1 MVDVDVIDLQTYP
14 ASRFWMRSVS
24 FVGLRNIVALV
35 RHFPNGLT
43 ARDIV
48 NLVREAKP
56 FMVKSKKIPSNTTI
70 YHYRNTL
77 LHLGILVRYKN
88 LLHIDWS
95 NQNVLR
101 LMNCLSEENQ
111 LTVREKQE
119 FSQLVINQSDCRAFF
134 SDLFWPNSNLGYS
147 VEEWLSTSIPV
158 TWVEI
163 NPRESRIVQ
172 LRSWKNIKVF
182 QLSSENH
189 IQAILYGVR
198 YWFRDELGL
207 IDEIFKEDTGNVMF
221 PIFPN
226 YQTSEQTVISTI
238 LNSLVFENEW
248 ARISIRE
255 LALSMCVKLRIS
267 LSYLFTIIRSLQKN
281 YPGHILFIPTSRSFA
296 AITASSKLR
305 ENLELRSFFQD
316 DTGVYISHLRIH
328 QGIKEKLL

>member
-1 MVDVDVIDLQTYP
+1 MNNMIDLQSYP

-24 FVGLRNIVALV
+24 FVGLRNIIALI
-35 RHFPNGLT
+35 RQFPNGLT
-43 ARDIV
+43 VREIV
-48 NLVREAKP
+48 NLIREAKP
-56 FMVKSKKIPSNTTI
+56 FVVKSNKIPSNTTI

-77 LHLGILVRYKN
+77 LRLGILVKDKN
-88 LLHIDWS
+88 RFHLNWS

-101 LMNCLSEENQ
+101 LLNCLSEEHQ
-111 LTVREKQE
+111 LTVREKQA
-119 FSQLVINQSDCRAFF
+119 FSQLVLNQSDCKAFF
-134 SDLFWPNSNLGYS
+134 SDLFWPNSKLDYS
-147 VEEWLSTSIPV
+147 LEEWLSTAIPV

-172 LRSWKNIKVF
+172 LRSWDNNKVF

-221 PIFPN
+221 PIFPD
-226 YQTSEQTVISTI
+226 YQTSEQTVISTL
-238 LNSLVFENEW
+238 LNSLVFDKEW

-255 LALSMCVKLRIS
+255 LALSLCVKLRIS
-267 LSYLFTIIRSLQKN
+267 IGYLFTIIRSLQKKN
-281 YPGHILFIPTSRSFA
+281 PGHILFIPTSRSFA
-296 AITASSKLR
+296 TITASSKLR

-328 QGIKEKLL
+328 QGIKEKVL